1 MGEKFLNL
9 STTVRWII
17 TALTWLLT
25 VVGFLGCIIIKHYQ
39 SMFIVEVIL
48 TCVGL
53 FFCIV
58 AICLTILMFTHK
70 DNKNETVNSNQN
82 EI

>member
-25 VVGFLGCIIIKHYQ
+25 VVGFLGCIIVKHYH